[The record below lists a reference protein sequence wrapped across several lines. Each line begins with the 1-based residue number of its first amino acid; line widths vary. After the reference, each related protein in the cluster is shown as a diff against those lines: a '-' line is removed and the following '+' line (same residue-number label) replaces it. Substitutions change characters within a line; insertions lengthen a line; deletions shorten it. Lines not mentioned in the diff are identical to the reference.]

1 MGIPLTLI
9 SGYLGTGKTT
19 LINNLLR
26 TTKKKI
32 ALLVND
38 FGDVNIDESLIEA
51 RTESVMSIAGG
62 CVCCSYGNELIETL
76 ESMSSSKFL
85 PDHIVLEASGIAL
98 PSKIIQT
105 ISLMDFLSFHGTVL
119 LTDASRLTSQLNDVY
134 ISDTIS
140 LQIEQHDLLV
150 LNKTDLLSED
160 ELSDCIDT
168 VSKRFEIRKFLKTVN
183 AHIEEKDMLL
193 DFDPSERDKSDK
205 IKLEKK
211 QEHGFISSTIKPT
224 GTINTDA
231 LSMLLQDP
239 IYNIERAKGFFKNN
253 KGEVCTIQYDGLTLR
268 IEKTEKNEK
277 ESVFVVIGKKNFYNE
292 KKFVEKL
299 NGIQTQ

>member
-150 LNKTDLLSED
+150 LNKTDLLKEA
-160 ELSDCIDT
+160 ELLNCINT
-168 VSKRFEIRKFLKTVN
+168 LSKRFEIRKFLKTVN

-239 IYNIERAKGFFKNN
+239 IYNIERAKGFFKNK
-253 KGEVCTIQYDGLTLR
+253 KGEACTIQYDGLTLE
-268 IEKTEKNEK
+268 IKKTENEK
-277 ESVFVVIGKKNFYNE
+277 DPVFVVIGRKNFYNE
-292 KKFVEKL
+292 KEFVEKL
-299 NGIQTQ
+299 KSIQTQ

>member
-1 MGIPLTLI
+1 MAIPLTLI

-26 TTKKKI
+26 TSKKKI

-38 FGDVNIDESLIEA
+38 FGDVNIDNSLIEA
-51 RTESVMSIAGG
+51 RTESVLSIAGG

-76 ESMSSSKFL
+76 ESMNSNEIL

-119 LTDASRLTSQLNDVY
+119 LTDASRLRSQLNDLY

-150 LNKTDLLSED
+150 LNKTDLLKED
-160 ELSDCIDT
+160 ELLNCIDT
-168 VSKRFEIRKFLKTVN
+168 LSKRFEIRKFLKTVN
-183 AHIEEKDMLL
+183 AYIEEEDMLL
-193 DFDPSERDKSDK
+193 DFGPSHK
-205 IKLEKK
+205 INLEKK

-224 GTINTDA
+224 GTMNAEA
-231 LSMLLQDP
+231 LSTLLRDP
-239 IYNIERAKGFFKNN
+239 VYNIERAKGFFKNK
-253 KGEVCTIQYDGLTLR
+253 KGEVCTIQYDGLTLK

-292 KKFVEKL
+292 KEFVEKL
-299 NGIQTQ
+299 NSIQT

>member
-51 RTESVMSIAGG
+51 RTDSVLSIAGG

-76 ESMSSSKFL
+76 ESMNSNEIL

-119 LTDASRLTSQLNDVY
+119 LTDASRLRSQLNDLY

-150 LNKTDLLSED
+150 LNKTDLLEED
-160 ELSDCIDT
+160 ELLNCIDT
-168 VSKRFEIRKFLKTVN
+168 LSKRFEIRKFLKTVN

-211 QEHGFISSTIKPT
+211 QEHEFISSTIKPT

-239 IYNIERAKGFFKNN
+239 IYNIERAKGFFKNK
-253 KGEVCTIQYDGLTLR
+253 KGEACTIQYDGLTLE
-268 IEKTEKNEK
+268 IKKTENEK
-277 ESVFVVIGKKNFYNE
+277 DPVFVVIGKKNFYNE
-292 KKFVEKL
+292 KEFVEKL
-299 NGIQTQ
+299 NSIQT

>member
-51 RTESVMSIAGG
+51 RTDSVLSIAGG

-76 ESMSSSKFL
+76 ESMNSNEIL

-105 ISLMDFLSFHGTVL
+105 ISLMEFLSFHGTVL
-119 LTDASRLTSQLNDVY
+119 LTDASRLRSQLNDLY

-150 LNKTDLLSED
+150 LNKTDLLKED
-160 ELSDCIDT
+160 ELLNCIDT
-168 VSKRFEIRKFLKTVN
+168 LSKRFEIRKFLKTVN

-193 DFDPSERDKSDK
+193 DCSPSEKVKSYK
-205 IKLEKK
+205 IK
-211 QEHGFISSTIKPT
+211 EHGFISSTIKPT
-224 GTINTDA
+224 GPINAEA
-231 LSMLLQDP
+231 LSTLLQDP
-239 IYNIERAKGFFKNN
+239 VYNIERAKGFFKNK
-253 KGEVCTIQYDGLTLR
+253 KGEVCTIQYDGLTLK

-292 KKFVEKL
+292 KEFVEKL

>member
-51 RTESVMSIAGG
+51 RTDSVLSIAGG

-76 ESMSSSKFL
+76 ESMNSNEIL

-105 ISLMDFLSFHGTVL
+105 ISLMDFLSFYGTVL
-119 LTDASRLTSQLNDVY
+119 LTDASRLRSQLNDLY

-150 LNKTDLLSED
+150 LNKTDLLEED
-160 ELSDCIDT
+160 ELLNCIDT
-168 VSKRFEIRKFLKTVN
+168 LSKRFEIRKFLKTVN
-183 AHIEEKDMLL
+183 AYIEEEDMLL
-193 DFDPSERDKSDK
+193 DFGPSHK
-205 IKLEKK
+205 INLEKK

-224 GTINTDA
+224 GTMNAEA
-231 LSMLLQDP
+231 LSTLLRDP
-239 IYNIERAKGFFKNN
+239 VYNIERAKGFFKNK
-253 KGEVCTIQYDGLTLR
+253 KGEVCTIQYDGLTLK

-292 KKFVEKL
+292 KEFVEKL

>member
-51 RTESVMSIAGG
+51 RTDSVLSIAGG

-76 ESMSSSKFL
+76 ESMNSNEIL

-119 LTDASRLTSQLNDVY
+119 LTDASRLRSQLNDLY

-150 LNKTDLLSED
+150 LNKTDLLKKD
-160 ELSDCIDT
+160 ELLNCIDT
-168 VSKRFEIRKFLKTVN
+168 LSKRFEIRKFLKTVN

-193 DFDPSERDKSDK
+193 DFAPSEKDKSDK
-205 IKLEKK
+205 IKFEKK
-211 QEHGFISSTIKPT
+211 QAHEFISSTIKPT
-224 GTINTDA
+224 GTINADA
-231 LSMLLQDP
+231 LSTLLQDP
-239 IYNIERAKGFFKNN
+239 IYNIERAKGFFKDNA
-253 KGEVCTIQYDGLTLR
+253 GEVCTIQYDGLTLA
-268 IEKTEKNEK
+268 IEKTENEK
-277 ESVFVVIGKKNFYNE
+277 DPVLVVIGKKNFYKE
-292 KKFVEKL
+292 KEFIEKL
-299 NGIQTQ
+299 NSIQTQ

>member
-51 RTESVMSIAGG
+51 RTDSVLSIAGG

-76 ESMSSSKFL
+76 ESMNSNEIL

-105 ISLMDFLSFHGTVL
+105 ISLMDFLAFHGTVL
-119 LTDASRLTSQLNDVY
+119 LTDASRLRSQLNDLY

-150 LNKTDLLSED
+150 LNKTDLLKED
-160 ELSDCIDT
+160 ELSKCIDIL
-168 VSKRFEIRKFLKTVN
+168 SKRFEIRKFLKTVN
-183 AHIEEKDMLL
+183 AHIEEKDLLL
-193 DFDPSERDKSDK
+193 DFGPSHK
-205 IKLEKK
+205 INLKKK

-224 GTINTDA
+224 GPINAEA
-231 LSMLLQDP
+231 LSTLLQDP
-239 IYNIERAKGFFKNN
+239 VYNIERAKGFFKDN
-253 KGEVCTIQYDGLTLR
+253 KGELCTIQYDGLTLE
-268 IEKTEKNEK
+268 IKKAENEK
-277 ESVFVVIGKKNFYNE
+277 DPVFVVIGKKNFYNE
-292 KKFVEKL
+292 KEFVEKL
-299 NGIQTQ
+299 NSIQT

>member
-51 RTESVMSIAGG
+51 RTDSVLSIAGG

-76 ESMSSSKFL
+76 ESMNSNEIL

-150 LNKTDLLSED
+150 LNKTDLLKEA
-160 ELSDCIDT
+160 ELLNCIDT
-168 VSKRFEIRKFLKTVN
+168 LSKRFEIRKFLKTVN
-183 AHIEEKDMLL
+183 ADIEEKDMLL
-193 DFDPSERDKSDK
+193 DFDPGERDKSDK

-239 IYNIERAKGFFKNN
+239 IYNIERAKGFFKNK
-253 KGEVCTIQYDGLTLR
+253 KGEACTIQYDGLTLE
-268 IEKTEKNEK
+268 IKKTENEK
-277 ESVFVVIGKKNFYNE
+277 DPVFVVIGRKNFYNE
-292 KKFVEKL
+292 KEFVEKL
-299 NGIQTQ
+299 NSIQTQ

>member
-1 MGIPLTLI
+1 VGIPLTLI

-51 RTESVMSIAGG
+51 RTDSVLSIAGG

-76 ESMSSSKFL
+76 ESMNSNEIL

-105 ISLMDFLSFHGTVL
+105 ISLMEFLSFHGTVL
-119 LTDASRLTSQLNDVY
+119 LTDASRLRSQLNDLY

-150 LNKTDLLSED
+150 LNKTDLLKED
-160 ELSDCIDT
+160 ELSKCIDT
-168 VSKRFEIRKFLKTVN
+168 LSKRFEIRKFLKTVN

-193 DFDPSERDKSDK
+193 DFGPSHK
-205 IKLEKK
+205 INLEKK

-224 GTINTDA
+224 GTMNAEA
-231 LSMLLQDP
+231 LSTLLRDP
-239 IYNIERAKGFFKNN
+239 VYNIERAKGFFKNK
-253 KGEVCTIQYDGLTLR
+253 KGEVCTIQYDGLTLK

-292 KKFVEKL
+292 KEFVEKL

>member
-26 TTKKKI
+26 TTKKRI

-38 FGDVNIDESLIEA
+38 FGDINIDESLIEA
-51 RTESVMSIAGG
+51 RNESVMSIAGG

-76 ESMSSSKFL
+76 ESMSSSDFL

-105 ISLMDFLSFHGTVL
+105 ISLMNFLSFHGTVL
-119 LTDASRLTSQLNDVY
+119 LTDASRLQAQLNDVY
-134 ISDTIS
+134 IRDTIS

-150 LNKTDLLSED
+150 LNKTDLLEQD
-160 ELSDCIDT
+160 ELSNCINIL
-168 VSKRFEIRKFLKTVN
+168 SKRFEIRKFLKTVN
-183 AHIEEKDMLL
+183 AYIEEKDMLL
-193 DFDPSERDKSDK
+193 DFRPSAK

-211 QEHGFISSTIKPT
+211 QEHRFISSTIKPT
-224 GTINTDA
+224 GTINVDA
-231 LSMLLQDP
+231 LRILLQNP
-239 IYNIERAKGFFKNN
+239 VYNIERAKGFFKNK
-253 KGEVCTIQYDGLTLR
+253 KGEVCTIQYDGLTLK
-268 IEKTEKNEK
+268 IEKTESEK
-277 ESVFVVIGKKNFYNE
+277 EPVFVVIGKKNFYNE
-292 KKFVEKL
+292 KDFIEKL
-299 NGIQTQ
+299 HSIQT

>member
-51 RTESVMSIAGG
+51 RTDSVLSIAGG

-76 ESMSSSKFL
+76 ESMNSNEIL

-119 LTDASRLTSQLNDVY
+119 LTDASRLRSQLNDLY

-150 LNKTDLLSED
+150 LNKTDLLKED
-160 ELSDCIDT
+160 ELLHCIDT
-168 VSKRFEIRKFLKTVN
+168 LSKRFEIRKFLKTVN
-183 AHIEEKDMLL
+183 AYIEEEDMLL
-193 DFDPSERDKSDK
+193 DFGPSHK
-205 IKLEKK
+205 INLEKK

-224 GTINTDA
+224 GTMNAEA
-231 LSMLLQDP
+231 LSTLLRDP
-239 IYNIERAKGFFKNN
+239 VYNIERAKGFFKNK
-253 KGEVCTIQYDGLTLR
+253 KGEVCTIQYDGLTLE
-268 IEKTEKNEK
+268 IKKTENEK
-277 ESVFVVIGKKNFYNE
+277 DPVFVVIGKKNFYNE

-299 NGIQTQ
+299 NSIQT

>member
-51 RTESVMSIAGG
+51 RTDSVLSIAGG

-76 ESMSSSKFL
+76 ESMNSNELL

-119 LTDASRLTSQLNDVY
+119 LTDASRLRSQLNDLY

-150 LNKTDLLSED
+150 LNKTDLLKED
-160 ELSDCIDT
+160 ELLNCIDT
-168 VSKRFEIRKFLKTVN
+168 LSKRFEIRKFLKTVN
-183 AHIEEKDMLL
+183 AYIEEEDMLL
-193 DFDPSERDKSDK
+193 DFGPSHK
-205 IKLEKK
+205 INLEKK

-224 GTINTDA
+224 GTMNAEA
-231 LSMLLQDP
+231 LSTLLRDP
-239 IYNIERAKGFFKNN
+239 VYNIERAKGFFKNK
-253 KGEVCTIQYDGLTLR
+253 KGEVCTIQYDGLTLK

-292 KKFVEKL
+292 KEFVEKL

>member
-51 RTESVMSIAGG
+51 RTDSVLSIAGG

-76 ESMSSSKFL
+76 ESMNSNELL

-119 LTDASRLTSQLNDVY
+119 LTDASRLRSQLNDLY

-150 LNKTDLLSED
+150 LNKTDLLKEG
-160 ELSDCIDT
+160 ELSKCIDT
-168 VSKRFEIRKFLKTVN
+168 LSKRFEIRKFLKTVN

-193 DFDPSERDKSDK
+193 DFAPSEKDKSDK
-205 IKLEKK
+205 INLEKK
-211 QEHGFISSTIKPT
+211 QAHEFISSTIKPT
-224 GTINTDA
+224 GTINA
-231 LSMLLQDP
+231 EELSTLLQDP
-239 IYNIERAKGFFKNN
+239 VYNIERAKGFFKN
-253 KGEVCTIQYDGLTLR
+253 KKDEVCTIQYDGLTLE
-268 IEKTEKNEK
+268 IEKTENEK
-277 ESVFVVIGKKNFYNE
+277 ELVFVVIGKRNFYNE
-292 KKFVEKL
+292 KDFIEKL
-299 NGIQTQ
+299 RGIQTL

>member
-26 TTKKKI
+26 TTKKRI

-38 FGDVNIDESLIEA
+38 FGDVNIDVSLVEA
-51 RTESVMSIAGG
+51 RTDSVMSIAGG

-76 ESMSSSKFL
+76 ESMNSSEFL

-105 ISLMDFLSFHGTVL
+105 ISLMNFLSFHGTVL
-119 LTDASRLTSQLNDVY
+119 LTDASRLQAQLNDVY

-140 LQIEQHDLLV
+140 LQIDQHDLLV
-150 LNKTDLLSED
+150 LNKIDLLEED
-160 ELSDCIDT
+160 ELSNCINT
-168 VSKRFEIRKFLKTVN
+168 LSKRFEIRKFLQTIN
-183 AHIEEKDMLL
+183 AHIEEKEMLL
-193 DFDPSERDKSDK
+193 DFGPDEKDKSAK

-211 QEHGFISSTIKPT
+211 QIHGFISSTIKPT
-224 GTINTDA
+224 GTINADR
-231 LSMLLQDP
+231 LSTLLQDP
-239 IYNIERAKGFFKNN
+239 VYNIERAKGFFKNK
-253 KGEVCTIQYDGLTLR
+253 KGEVCTIQYDGLTLE
-268 IEKTEKNEK
+268 IEKAENEK
-277 ESVFVVIGKKNFYNE
+277 ELVLVVIGKKNFYNE
-292 KKFVEKL
+292 KEFIEKL
-299 NGIQTQ
+299 NRIQAQ

>member
-51 RTESVMSIAGG
+51 RTDSVLSIAGG

-76 ESMSSSKFL
+76 ENMNSNEIL

-98 PSKIIQT
+98 PYKIIQT

-119 LTDASRLTSQLNDVY
+119 LTDASRLRSQLNDLY

-150 LNKTDLLSED
+150 LNKTDLLEED
-160 ELSDCIDT
+160 ELLNCIDT
-168 VSKRFEIRKFLKTVN
+168 LSKRFEIRKFLKTVN
-183 AHIEEKDMLL
+183 AYIEEEDMLL
-193 DFDPSERDKSDK
+193 DFGPSHK
-205 IKLEKK
+205 INLEKK

-224 GTINTDA
+224 GTMNAEA
-231 LSMLLQDP
+231 LSTLLRDP
-239 IYNIERAKGFFKNN
+239 VYNIERAKGFFKNK
-253 KGEVCTIQYDGLTLR
+253 KGEVCTIQYDGLTLK

-292 KKFVEKL
+292 KEFVEKL

>member
-51 RTESVMSIAGG
+51 RTDSVLSIAGG

-76 ESMSSSKFL
+76 ESMNSNEIL

-119 LTDASRLTSQLNDVY
+119 LTDASRLRSQLNDLY

-150 LNKTDLLSED
+150 LNKTDLLEED
-160 ELSDCIDT
+160 ELLNCIDT
-168 VSKRFEIRKFLKTVN
+168 LSKRFEIRKFLKTVN
-183 AHIEEKDMLL
+183 AYIEEEDMLL
-193 DFDPSERDKSDK
+193 DFGPRHK
-205 IKLEKK
+205 INLEKK
-211 QEHGFISSTIKPT
+211 QEHGFVSSTIKPT
-224 GTINTDA
+224 GTMNAEA
-231 LSMLLQDP
+231 LSTLLRDP
-239 IYNIERAKGFFKNN
+239 VYNIERAKGFFKNK
-253 KGEVCTIQYDGLTLR
+253 KGEVCTIQYDGLTLK

-292 KKFVEKL
+292 KEFVEKL

>member
-38 FGDVNIDESLIEA
+38 FGDVNIDESLIET
-51 RTESVMSIAGG
+51 RTDSILSIAGG

-76 ESMSSSKFL
+76 ESMNSNEIL

-119 LTDASRLTSQLNDVY
+119 LTDASRIRLQLNDLY

-150 LNKTDLLSED
+150 LNKTDLLKED
-160 ELSDCIDT
+160 ELLNCIDT
-168 VSKRFEIRKFLKTVN
+168 LSKRFEIRKFLKTVN
-183 AHIEEKDMLL
+183 AYIEEEDMLL
-193 DFDPSERDKSDK
+193 DFGPSHK
-205 IKLEKK
+205 INLEKK

-224 GTINTDA
+224 GTMNAEA
-231 LSMLLQDP
+231 LSTLLRDP
-239 IYNIERAKGFFKNN
+239 VYNIERAKGFFKNK
-253 KGEVCTIQYDGLTLR
+253 KGEVCTIQYDGLTLK

-292 KKFVEKL
+292 KEFVEKL

>member
-51 RTESVMSIAGG
+51 RTDSVLSIAGG

-76 ESMSSSKFL
+76 ESMNSNEIL

-119 LTDASRLTSQLNDVY
+119 LTDASRLRSQLNDLY

-150 LNKTDLLSED
+150 LNKTDLLKED
-160 ELSDCIDT
+160 ELLNCIDT
-168 VSKRFEIRKFLKTVN
+168 LSKRFEIRKFLKTVN
-183 AHIEEKDMLL
+183 AYIEEEDMLL
-193 DFDPSERDKSDK
+193 DFGPSHK
-205 IKLEKK
+205 INIEKK

-224 GTINTDA
+224 GTMNAEA
-231 LSMLLQDP
+231 LSTLLRDP
-239 IYNIERAKGFFKNN
+239 VYNIERAKGFFKNK
-253 KGEVCTIQYDGLTLR
+253 KGEVCTIQYDGLTLK

-292 KKFVEKL
+292 KEFIEKL

>member
-51 RTESVMSIAGG
+51 RTDSVLSIAGG

-76 ESMSSSKFL
+76 ESMNSNEIL

-119 LTDASRLTSQLNDVY
+119 LTDASRLRSQLNDLY

-150 LNKTDLLSED
+150 LNKTDLLEED
-160 ELSDCIDT
+160 ELLNCIDT
-168 VSKRFEIRKFLKTVN
+168 LSKRFEIRKFLKTVN
-183 AHIEEKDMLL
+183 AYIEEEDMLL
-193 DFDPSERDKSDK
+193 DFGPSHK
-205 IKLEKK
+205 INLEKK

-224 GTINTDA
+224 GTMNAEA
-231 LSMLLQDP
+231 LSTLLRDP
-239 IYNIERAKGFFKNN
+239 VYNIERAKGFFKNK
-253 KGEVCTIQYDGLTLR
+253 KGEVCTIQYDGLTLK

-277 ESVFVVIGKKNFYNE
+277 ECVFVVIGKKNFYNE
-292 KKFVEKL
+292 KEFVEKL
-299 NGIQTQ
+299 NSIQT

>member
-51 RTESVMSIAGG
+51 RTDSVLSIAGG

-76 ESMSSSKFL
+76 ESMNSNEIL

-119 LTDASRLTSQLNDVY
+119 LTDASRLRSQLNDLY

-150 LNKTDLLSED
+150 LNKTDLLKED
-160 ELSDCIDT
+160 ELLNCIDT
-168 VSKRFEIRKFLKTVN
+168 LSKRFEIRKFLKTVN
-183 AHIEEKDMLL
+183 AYIEEEDMLL
-193 DFDPSERDKSDK
+193 DFGPSHK
-205 IKLEKK
+205 INLEKK

-224 GTINTDA
+224 GTMNAEA
-231 LSMLLQDP
+231 LSTLLQDP
-239 IYNIERAKGFFKNN
+239 VYNIERAKGFFKNK
-253 KGEVCTIQYDGLTLR
+253 KGEVCTIQYDGLTLK

-292 KKFVEKL
+292 KEFVEKL
-299 NGIQTQ
+299 NSIQT

>member
-19 LINNLLR
+19 LINNLLK

-239 IYNIERAKGFFKNN
+239 IYNIERAKGFFKDN
-253 KGEVCTIQYDGLTLR
+253 KGEVCVIQYDGLTLE
-268 IEKTEKNEK
+268 IKKTENEK
-277 ESVFVVIGKKNFYNE
+277 DPVFVVIGKKNFYNE
-292 KKFVEKL
+292 KEFVEKL
-299 NGIQTQ
+299 NSIQTQ

>member
-51 RTESVMSIAGG
+51 RTDSVLSIAGG

-76 ESMSSSKFL
+76 ESMNSNEIL

-119 LTDASRLTSQLNDVY
+119 LTDVSRLMSQLNDVY

-150 LNKTDLLSED
+150 LNKTDLLKED
-160 ELSDCIDT
+160 ELLNCIDT
-168 VSKRFEIRKFLKTVN
+168 LSKRFEIRKFLKTVN

-239 IYNIERAKGFFKNN
+239 IYNIERAKGFFKNK
-253 KGEVCTIQYDGLTLR
+253 KGEACTIQYDGLTLE
-268 IEKTEKNEK
+268 IKKTENEK
-277 ESVFVVIGKKNFYNE
+277 DPVFVVIGRKNFYNE
-292 KKFVEKL
+292 KEFVEKL
-299 NGIQTQ
+299 KSIQTQ

>member
-51 RTESVMSIAGG
+51 RTDSVLSIAGG

-76 ESMSSSKFL
+76 ESMNSNEIL

-119 LTDASRLTSQLNDVY
+119 LTDASRLRSQLNDLY

-150 LNKTDLLSED
+150 LNKTDLLKED
-160 ELSDCIDT
+160 ELLNCIDT
-168 VSKRFEIRKFLKTVN
+168 LSKRFEIRKFLKTVN
-183 AHIEEKDMLL
+183 AYIEEEDMLL
-193 DFDPSERDKSDK
+193 DFGPSQK
-205 IKLEKK
+205 IKSEKK

-224 GTINTDA
+224 GTMNAEA
-231 LSMLLQDP
+231 LSTLLRDP
-239 IYNIERAKGFFKNN
+239 VYNIERAKGFFKNK
-253 KGEVCTIQYDGLTLR
+253 KGEVCTIQYDGLTLK

-292 KKFVEKL
+292 KEFVEKL

>member
-51 RTESVMSIAGG
+51 RTDSVLSIAGG

-76 ESMSSSKFL
+76 ESMNSNELL

-105 ISLMDFLSFHGTVL
+105 ISLMDFLSFYGTVL
-119 LTDASRLTSQLNDVY
+119 LTDASRLRSQLNDLY

-150 LNKTDLLSED
+150 LNKTDLLKEG
-160 ELSDCIDT
+160 ELSKCIDT
-168 VSKRFEIRKFLKTVN
+168 LSKRFEIRKFLKTVN

-193 DFDPSERDKSDK
+193 DFSPSEKDKSDK
-205 IKLEKK
+205 INLEKK
-211 QEHGFISSTIKPT
+211 QAHEFISSTIKPT
-224 GTINTDA
+224 GTIDA
-231 LSMLLQDP
+231 EELSTLLQDP
-239 IYNIERAKGFFKNN
+239 VYNIERAKGFFKN
-253 KGEVCTIQYDGLTLR
+253 KKDEVCTIQYDGLTLE
-268 IEKTEKNEK
+268 IEKTENEK
-277 ESVFVVIGKKNFYNE
+277 ELVFVVIGKRNFYNE
-292 KKFVEKL
+292 KDFIEKL
-299 NGIQTQ
+299 RGIQT

>member
-150 LNKTDLLSED
+150 LNKTDLLKKA
-160 ELSDCIDT
+160 ELLNCIDT
-168 VSKRFEIRKFLKTVN
+168 LSKRFEIRKFLKTVN
-183 AHIEEKDMLL
+183 AHI
-193 DFDPSERDKSDK
+193 
-205 IKLEKK
+205 
-211 QEHGFISSTIKPT
+211 
-224 GTINTDA
+224 
-231 LSMLLQDP
+231 
-239 IYNIERAKGFFKNN
+239 
-253 KGEVCTIQYDGLTLR
+253 
-268 IEKTEKNEK
+268 
-277 ESVFVVIGKKNFYNE
+277 
-292 KKFVEKL
+292 
-299 NGIQTQ
+299 

>member
-211 QEHGFISSTIKPT
+211 QEHEFISSTIKPT

-239 IYNIERAKGFFKNN
+239 IYNIERAKGFFKNK
-253 KGEVCTIQYDGLTLR
+253 KGEACTIQYDGLTLE
-268 IEKTEKNEK
+268 IKKTENEK
-277 ESVFVVIGKKNFYNE
+277 DPVFVVIGRKNFYNE
-292 KKFVEKL
+292 KEFVEKL
-299 NGIQTQ
+299 KSIQTQ

>member
-51 RTESVMSIAGG
+51 RTDSVLSIAGG

-76 ESMSSSKFL
+76 ESMNSNEIL

-119 LTDASRLTSQLNDVY
+119 LTDASRLRSQLNDLY

-150 LNKTDLLSED
+150 LNKTDLLEED
-160 ELSDCIDT
+160 ELLNCIDT
-168 VSKRFEIRKFLKTVN
+168 LSKRFEIRKFLKTVN
-183 AHIEEKDMLL
+183 AYIEEEDMLL
-193 DFDPSERDKSDK
+193 DFGPSHK
-205 IKLEKK
+205 INLEKK

-224 GTINTDA
+224 GTMNAEA
-231 LSMLLQDP
+231 LSTLLRDP
-239 IYNIERAKGFFKNN
+239 VYNIERAKGFFKNK
-253 KGEVCTIQYDGLTLR
+253 KGEVCTIQYDGLTLK

-292 KKFVEKL
+292 KEFVKKL
-299 NGIQTQ
+299 NSIQT

>member
-51 RTESVMSIAGG
+51 RTDSVLSIAGG

-76 ESMSSSKFL
+76 ESMNSNEIL

-105 ISLMDFLSFHGTVL
+105 ISLMDFLAFHGTVL
-119 LTDASRLTSQLNDVY
+119 LTDASRLRSQLNDLY

-150 LNKTDLLSED
+150 LNKTDLLEED
-160 ELSDCIDT
+160 ELLNCIDT
-168 VSKRFEIRKFLKTVN
+168 LSKRFEIRKFLKTVN
-183 AHIEEKDMLL
+183 AYIEEEDMLL
-193 DFDPSERDKSDK
+193 DFGPSHK
-205 IKLEKK
+205 INLEKK

-224 GTINTDA
+224 GTMNAEA
-231 LSMLLQDP
+231 LSTLLRDP
-239 IYNIERAKGFFKNN
+239 VYNIERAKGFFKNK
-253 KGEVCTIQYDGLTLR
+253 KGEVCTIQYDGLTLK

-292 KKFVEKL
+292 KEFVEKL

>member
-51 RTESVMSIAGG
+51 RTDSVLSIAGG

-76 ESMSSSKFL
+76 ESMNSNEIL

-119 LTDASRLTSQLNDVY
+119 LTDASRLRSQLNDLY

-150 LNKTDLLSED
+150 LNKTDLLEED
-160 ELSDCIDT
+160 ELLNCIDT
-168 VSKRFEIRKFLKTVN
+168 LSKRFEIRKFLKTVN
-183 AHIEEKDMLL
+183 AYIEEEDMLL
-193 DFDPSERDKSDK
+193 DFGPSHK
-205 IKLEKK
+205 INLEKK

-224 GTINTDA
+224 GTINADA
-231 LSMLLQDP
+231 LSTLLQNP
-239 IYNIERAKGFFKNN
+239 VYNIERAKGFFKNK
-253 KGEVCTIQYDGLTLR
+253 KGEVCTIQYDGLTLK
-268 IEKTEKNEK
+268 IEKTENEK

-292 KKFVEKL
+292 KDFIEKL
-299 NGIQTQ
+299 HSIQT

>member
-51 RTESVMSIAGG
+51 RTDSVLSIAGG

-76 ESMSSSKFL
+76 ESMNSNEIL

-105 ISLMDFLSFHGTVL
+105 ISLMEFLSFHGTVL
-119 LTDASRLTSQLNDVY
+119 LTDASRLRSQLNDLY

-150 LNKTDLLSED
+150 LNKTDLLEED
-160 ELSDCIDT
+160 ELLNCIDT
-168 VSKRFEIRKFLKTVN
+168 LSKRFEIRKFLKTVN
-183 AHIEEKDMLL
+183 AYIEEEDMLL
-193 DFDPSERDKSDK
+193 DFGPSHK
-205 IKLEKK
+205 INLEKK
-211 QEHGFISSTIKPT
+211 QEHEFISSTIKPT
-224 GTINTDA
+224 GTMNAEA
-231 LSMLLQDP
+231 LSTLLRDP
-239 IYNIERAKGFFKNN
+239 VYNIERAKGFFKNK
-253 KGEVCTIQYDGLTLR
+253 KGEVCTIQYDGLTLK

-292 KKFVEKL
+292 KEFVEKL

>member
-9 SGYLGTGKTT
+9 SGYLGTGKTP

-51 RTESVMSIAGG
+51 RTDSVLSIAGG

-76 ESMSSSKFL
+76 ENMNSNDIL

-105 ISLMDFLSFHGTVL
+105 ISLMDFLAFHGTVL
-119 LTDASRLTSQLNDVY
+119 LTDASRLRSQLNDLY

-150 LNKTDLLSED
+150 LNKTDLLKED
-160 ELSDCIDT
+160 ELLNCIDT
-168 VSKRFEIRKFLKTVN
+168 LSKRFEIRKFLKTVN
-183 AHIEEKDMLL
+183 AYIEEKDMLL
-193 DFDPSERDKSDK
+193 DFGPSHK
-205 IKLEKK
+205 INLEKK

-224 GTINTDA
+224 GPINAEA
-231 LSMLLQDP
+231 LSTLLQDP
-239 IYNIERAKGFFKNN
+239 VYNIERAKGFFKNK
-253 KGEVCTIQYDGLTLR
+253 KGEVCTIQYDGLTLK

-292 KKFVEKL
+292 KEFVEKL

>member
-51 RTESVMSIAGG
+51 RTDSVLSIAGG

-76 ESMSSSKFL
+76 ESMNSNEIL

-119 LTDASRLTSQLNDVY
+119 LTDASRLRSQLNDLY

-150 LNKTDLLSED
+150 LNKTDLLKED
-160 ELSDCIDT
+160 ELLNCIDT
-168 VSKRFEIRKFLKTVN
+168 LSKRFEIRKFLKTVN
-183 AHIEEKDMLL
+183 AYIEEEDMLL
-193 DFDPSERDKSDK
+193 DFGPSHK
-205 IKLEKK
+205 INLEKK

-224 GTINTDA
+224 GTMNAEA
-231 LSMLLQDP
+231 LSTLLRDP
-239 IYNIERAKGFFKNN
+239 VYNIERAKGFFKNK
-253 KGEVCTIQYDGLTLR
+253 KGEVCTIQYDGLTLK

>member
-1 MGIPLTLI
+1 VGIPLTLI

-38 FGDVNIDESLIEA
+38 FGDVNIDESLIET
-51 RTESVMSIAGG
+51 RTDSVLSIAGG

-76 ESMSSSKFL
+76 ESMNSNEIL

-119 LTDASRLTSQLNDVY
+119 LTDASRLRSQLNDLY

-150 LNKTDLLSED
+150 LNKTDLLEED
-160 ELSDCIDT
+160 ELLNCIDT
-168 VSKRFEIRKFLKTVN
+168 LSKRFEIRKFLKTVN
-183 AHIEEKDMLL
+183 AYIEEEDMLL
-193 DFDPSERDKSDK
+193 DFGPSHK
-205 IKLEKK
+205 INLEKK

-224 GTINTDA
+224 GTMNAEA
-231 LSMLLQDP
+231 LSTLLRDP
-239 IYNIERAKGFFKNN
+239 VYNIERAKGFFKNK
-253 KGEVCTIQYDGLTLR
+253 KGEVCTIQYDGLTLK

-292 KKFVEKL
+292 KEFVEKL

>member
-19 LINNLLR
+19 LINQLLR

-38 FGDVNIDESLIEA
+38 FGDVNIDESLIES
-51 RTESVMSIAGG
+51 RTDSLLSIAGG

-76 ESMSSSKFL
+76 ESMNSSEIL

-105 ISLMDFLSFHGTVL
+105 ISLMNFLSFHGTVL
-119 LTDASRLTSQLNDVY
+119 LTDASRIQAQLNDVY
-134 ISDTIS
+134 ISDTIR
-140 LQIEQHDLLV
+140 LQIQEHDLLV
-150 LNKTDLLSED
+150 LNKTDLIGEEALSNCMD
-160 ELSDCIDT
+160 ALLNN
-168 VSKRFEIRKFLKTVN
+168 FQIRKLLTTVN

-193 DFDPSERDKSDK
+193 DFVPNEKYKSNE

-211 QEHGFISSTIKPT
+211 MGHGFISSTIKPT
-224 GTINTDA
+224 GTIDTDA
-231 LSMLLQDP
+231 LSTLLRNP
-239 IYNIERAKGFFKNN
+239 TYNIERAKGFFKNKN
-253 KGEVCTIQYDGLTLR
+253 GEACEIQYDGLNLK
-268 IEKTEKNEK
+268 IEKTKIKNDL
-277 ESVFVVIGKKNFYNE
+277 VFVVIGRKNFYNE
-292 KKFVEKL
+292 QEFTEKL
-299 NGIQTQ
+299 TSIQTQ

>member
-51 RTESVMSIAGG
+51 RTETVMSIAGG

-76 ESMSSSKFL
+76 ESMSSSEFL

-105 ISLMDFLSFHGTVL
+105 ISLMNFLSFHGTVL
-119 LTDASRLTSQLNDVY
+119 LTDASRLQAQLNDVY

-150 LNKTDLLSED
+150 LNKTDLLEED
-160 ELSDCIDT
+160 ELSNCIKIL
-168 VSKRFEIRKFLKTVN
+168 SKRFEIRKFLKTVN

-193 DFDPSERDKSDK
+193 DFAPSEKDKSDK

-211 QEHGFISSTIKPT
+211 QPHEFISSTIKPR
-224 GTINTDA
+224 GTINADS
-231 LSMLLQDP
+231 LSTLLRDP
-239 IYNIERAKGFFKNN
+239 IYNIERAKGFFKDN
-253 KGEVCTIQYDGLTLR
+253 KGEVCTIQYDGLTLE
-268 IEKTEKNEK
+268 IKKTDNEK
-277 ESVFVVIGKKNFYNE
+277 ETVFVVIGKKNFYNE
-292 KKFVEKL
+292 KEFVEKL
-299 NGIQTQ
+299 NSIQT